1 MIDLRSDT
9 VTKPTEAMRKAM
21 ARAEVGDDVYG
32 EDPTVNRLQDMAAT
46 MFGKKAALFVPS
58 GTMGNQLAIRLH
70 TQPGQEVIVESTAHI
85 VRYEQGA
92 AGALAGVQLH
102 WVAGNRGLIS
112 PEQVEAAIRP
122 KEPHTIQTALIC
134 LENTH
139 NSGGGTIYPLAT
151 IERIRAVAATH
162 GIPMHL
168 DGARLFNAVAATTL
182 PPASYAQHFDTLSVC
197 LSKGL
202 GAPAGSLLMM
212 NDLTLLDKAKRL
224 RRMYGGAMRQS
235 GILAA
240 AGIYA
245 LEHHI
250 GRLKV
255 DHDHAKRLARQ
266 LQQIPTVR
274 INPQDV
280 DTNIVIFDVIGH
292 RLSPPAIVTALKQ
305 EGVLI
310 NAIGGTSFRAVTH
323 LDVSSAMTEE
333 ACDIFAR
340 VLGGLRLRSLTRLP
354 LKSRMP
360 RDGAPMPLEVVSFKH
375 ISRIL
380 EVTDSLGL
388 NREWVEIPLS
398 PESPGV
404 VRRLTNGKLEIIV
417 DADQPFEDW
426 LGSLPK
432 HIQLVQGA

>member
-9 VTKPTEAMRKAM
+9 VTKPTEAMREAM

-32 EDPTVNRLQDMAAT
+32 EDPTVNRLQEMAAA
-46 MFGKKAALFVPS
+46 MFGKKVALFVPS
-58 GTMGNQLAIRLH
+58 GTMANQLAIRLH
-70 TQPGQEVIVESTAHI
+70 TQPGQEVIVESKAHI

-102 WVAGNRGLIS
+102 WVVGDRGLIS
-112 PEQVEAAIRP
+112 AEQVAAAIRP
-122 KEPHTIQTALIC
+122 KDPHTIQTALIC
-134 LENTH
+134 LESTH

-151 IERIRAVAATH
+151 IERIRTVAATH

-168 DGARLFNAVAATTL
+168 DGARLFNAITATTL
-182 PPASYAQHFDTLSVC
+182 PAAAYGQHFETLSVC

-202 GAPAGSLLMM
+202 GAPVGSLLMM

-224 RRMYGGAMRQS
+224 RRMYGGSMRQS

-255 DHDHAKRLARQ
+255 DHDHAKQLARA
-266 LQQIPTVR
+266 LHQIPTVR

-280 DTNIVIFDVIGH
+280 ETNIVIFEVIGH
-292 RLSPPAIVTALKQ
+292 HLAPPALVAALKK

-310 NAIGGTSFRAVTH
+310 NAIGGDSFRAVTH
-323 LDVSSAMTEE
+323 LDISRAMTEE
-333 ACDIFAR
+333 ACAIFSR
-340 VLGGLRLRSLTRLP
+340 VL
-354 LKSRMP
+354 
-360 RDGAPMPLEVVSFKH
+360 
-375 ISRIL
+375 
-380 EVTDSLGL
+380 TD
-388 NREWVEIPLS
+388 
-398 PESPGV
+398 
-404 VRRLTNGKLEIIV
+404 
-417 DADQPFEDW
+417 
-426 LGSLPK
+426 
-432 HIQLVQGA
+432 

>member
-9 VTKPTEAMRKAM
+9 VTKPTDAMRKAM

-32 EDPTVNRLQDMAAT
+32 EDPTVNRLQEMMAA

-58 GTMGNQLAIRLH
+58 GTMANQLAIRLH
-70 TQPGQEVIVESTAHI
+70 TQPGQEVIVESKAHI

-102 WVAGNRGLIS
+102 WIDGARGLIS

-122 KEPHTIQTALIC
+122 KDPHTIQTALIC
-134 LENTH
+134 IENTH

-151 IERIRAVAATH
+151 IERIRAVATDH

-168 DGARLFNAVAATTL
+168 DGARLFNAIAATTL
-182 PPASYAQHFDTLSVC
+182 PPASYAQHFETLSVC

-250 GRLKV
+250 GRLRV
-255 DHDHAKRLARQ
+255 DHDNAKRLARR
-266 LQQIPTVR
+266 LQQISTVR

-292 RLSPPAIVTALKQ
+292 HLTPPAIVAALKQ
-305 EGVLI
+305 AGVLI
-310 NAIGGTSFRAVTH
+310 HAIGGTRFRAVTH
-323 LDVSSAMTEE
+323 LDISSAAIDQ

-340 VLGGLRLRSLTRLP
+340 AL
-354 LKSRMP
+354 
-360 RDGAPMPLEVVSFKH
+360 AE
-375 ISRIL
+375 
-380 EVTDSLGL
+380 
-388 NREWVEIPLS
+388 
-398 PESPGV
+398 
-404 VRRLTNGKLEIIV
+404 
-417 DADQPFEDW
+417 
-426 LGSLPK
+426 
-432 HIQLVQGA
+432 